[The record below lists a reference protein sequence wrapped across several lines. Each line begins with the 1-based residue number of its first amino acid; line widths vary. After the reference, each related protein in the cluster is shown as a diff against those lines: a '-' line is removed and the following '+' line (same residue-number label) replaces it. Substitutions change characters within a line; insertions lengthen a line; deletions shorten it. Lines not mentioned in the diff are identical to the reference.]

1 MKNTLFEITRQEK
14 NRILEMHKSATI
26 KQYLMEGN
34 LDDSRKTLLEILK
47 VSDEITKKNNLD
59 FLKFT
64 DDDRDMF
71 KKVGDLQSTAGGT
84 FMRLFGEN
92 LFNSLDK
99 ILQMSLDDI
108 TKQEK
113 FKEFIY
119 VVTETI
125 KINFSTDE
133 NGFLDLKSDLEN
145 FNISLNKYEL
155 PK

>member
-1 MKNTLFEITRQEK
+1 MKNTLFEITKQEK

-26 KQYLMEGN
+26 KQYLMEG
-34 LDDSRKTLLEILK
+34 DIDSRKTILEILK

-59 FLKFT
+59 FSKFT
-64 DDDRDMF
+64 ADDKDMF
-71 KKVGDLQSTAGGT
+71 MKVGDLQSTAGGT
-84 FMRLFGEN
+84 FMRLFGKN
-92 LFNSLDK
+92 LFDSLDNL
-99 ILQMSLDDI
+99 LQMSLDGI

-113 FKEFIY
+113 LKEFIY

-125 KINFSTDE
+125 KNNFSTDE
-133 NGFLDLKSDLEN
+133 NGFLDLKADLEN